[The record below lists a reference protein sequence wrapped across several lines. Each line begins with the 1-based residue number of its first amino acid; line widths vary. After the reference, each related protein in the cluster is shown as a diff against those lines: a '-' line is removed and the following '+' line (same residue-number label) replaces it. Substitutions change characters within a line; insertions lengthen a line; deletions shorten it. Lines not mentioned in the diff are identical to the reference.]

1 MTQSASELDS
11 ELARKVEN
19 QKEDKKTEQCFDV
32 SFYLPPYKG
41 GLTLTNVATLFSF
54 AV

>member
-11 ELARKVEN
+11 ELATKVEN
-19 QKEDKKTEQCFDV
+19 QKEDEKTEQCFDV

-54 AV
+54 SV